1 MITRLLL
8 LCAGLFLALP
18 ASAQDAKNPFSPAI
32 RVNASL
38 ITHFELAQREA
49 FLRVLNTP
57 GDLADQARDGLID
70 ERLQMQEARRF
81 NVVANQDDVSQAMEE
96 FAGRA
101 DLTAEEFIG
110 RLEEVGIARQTFENF
125 MLARISWR
133 NVVQG
138 MFGPR
143 SRPSDAEVD
152 RAMAMAGERG
162 GAEVKLSEIVLP
174 LTPEQAEGNRLL
186 MERLAETITSGAEFA
201 DAARSYSVSPTSRQG
216 GEMGWVPISRLPP
229 QISSMMLTMEPGD
242 ITDPVPVQNAIAIFR
257 LGGFRETGT
266 ARPRTQSAEY
276 LRVLLP
282 GGDTEENRKR
292 ARALQARLDRCDDF
306 YAVAGQYPKDLVVR
320 EAVPRD
326 QIPAGILEE
335 LERLDPNQARVTPVS
350 AEGGAALQFLMLCA
364 RTTEQAEI
372 EGGRDEFRLRLF
384 SSRID
389 SYARSHLAQ
398 LRANAVIED
407 L

>member
-1 MITRLLL
+1 MIARLLL
-8 LCAGLFLALP
+8 LCAGLALALP
-18 ASAQDAKNPFSPAI
+18 AAAQDAKNPFSPAI
-32 RVNASL
+32 RVNSSL

-57 GDLADQARDGLID
+57 GDLAREAREGLID

-81 NVVANQDDVSQAMEE
+81 NVVAGQDEVFQAMEE

-101 DLTAEEFIG
+101 DLTAEEFIA

-125 MLARISWR
+125 MLARLSWR

-138 MFGPR
+138 MFGSR

-162 GAEVKLSEIVLP
+162 GAEVKLSEIILP
-174 LTPEQAEGNRLL
+174 MPPEQAEGNRLL
-186 MERLAETITSGAEFA
+186 MERLSETITSAADFA
-201 DAARSYSVSPTSRQG
+201 DAARSYSVSPTSREG
-216 GEMGWVPISRLPP
+216 GDMGWVPISRLPP
-229 QISSMMLTMEPGD
+229 QLASLMLTMEPGD
-242 ITDPVPVQNAIAIFR
+242 ITDPVPVRDALAIFR
-257 LGGFRETGT
+257 LAGFRETGA

-282 GGDTEENRKR
+282 GGNTDENRKR
-292 ARALQARLDRCDDF
+292 ARALEARLDRCDDF
-306 YAVAGQYPKDLVVR
+306 YAVADRYPEELVDR
-320 EAVPRD
+320 QTLPRD
-326 QIPAGILEE
+326 EIPAGILEE
-335 LERLDPNQARVTPVS
+335 LERLDPNQARVTEVAAP
-350 AEGGAALQFLMLCA
+350 GGTALQFLMLCT

-398 LRANAVIED
+398 LRANAVIEE